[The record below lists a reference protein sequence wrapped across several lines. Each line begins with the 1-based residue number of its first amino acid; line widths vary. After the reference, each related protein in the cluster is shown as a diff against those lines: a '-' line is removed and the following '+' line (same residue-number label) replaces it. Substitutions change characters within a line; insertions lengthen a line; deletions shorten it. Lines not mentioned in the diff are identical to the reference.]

1 MKYCY
6 FHINKEEPDYNLFK
20 KDIESTEE
28 SHVFVD
34 KNIGFEG
41 YASIVNFLADLTD
54 KNNIYV
60 YASSE
65 VEINLLALNGLKFH
79 ILIRNDLNLEIGC
92 KIIENNKDKEVFI
105 EIDESS
111 DVKKIVAMT
120 KQLNTNICFVIT
132 DIFNNKGNYIT
143 RYNKLITINS
153 LWKNPI
159 HNLDSIL
166 PFSTPEHNIALLYN
180 GSTVVEKN
188 LVQGFYGDICI
199 DKNQIEDL
207 KIKARKNILTN
218 KECLGCSY
226 IDNCFDR
233 GVGYIM
239 EHIDIK
245 NCLGI
250 KIMENHK

>member
-28 SHVFVD
+28 SHVFID

-41 YASIVNFLADLTD
+41 YASIVNFLAGFTD

-65 VEINLLALNGLKFH
+65 EEVNLLTLNGLNFH
-79 ILIRNDLNLEIGC
+79 ILIKNDLNLETEF
-92 KIIENNKDKEVFI
+92 KIIETNKDKEVFI
-105 EIDESS
+105 EVNEKS
-111 DVKKIVAMT
+111 DVKKIVAIA

-132 DIFNNKGNYIT
+132 DIFNTKGNYIT

-159 HNLDSIL
+159 YNLDTVL
-166 PFSTPEHNIALLYN
+166 PFSTPEHNIALSYN
-180 GSTVVEKN
+180 GSTVVGKN

-199 DKNQIEDL
+199 DKNQLEDL
-207 KIKARKNILTN
+207 MIKARKNILTN
-218 KECLGCSY
+218 KECLGCSH

-239 EHIDIK
+239 EHIGVK

-250 KIMENHK
+250 KIMETYK